1 MVYITALGFKLI
13 SVGGK
18 PVAKAKEQNY
28 LHGAAILTAGV
39 VIMKILGAIYKI
51 PIGNLL
57 GDDGYGLFISAY
69 NVYSVFL
76 MLATAG
82 LPVALS
88 RMISEAHTRGRQ
100 MQARRTFSVAFW
112 TFFALGAVSTAIMF
126 LFPDWLAGIL
136 HNPDTSLSIRA
147 LAPAVLLVCLTSAF
161 RGYAQG
167 HENMIPTTV
176 GQVLEVLVKVVVGL
190 VLAWYFVSHGFEKT
204 IASAGAIFGVTVGS
218 LAVLLYM
225 YVYKVRNY
233 RIIPVAEPDVPDSR
247 GEIFKNLVKIGIP
260 IALGSIV
267 LSFINL
273 LDSGLC
279 MARLQD
285 AAGFSYNQAKVLYG
299 VYGKAQ
305 TLFNVPAAFITPLT
319 ISVVPAIAAKIVLGN
334 KKEAAKISEDSLRIS
349 MAMCLP
355 MGVGLA
361 VLADPI
367 MKIIYPGAHESG
379 TLLLCLLGIASI
391 FVCFS
396 LMTTAV
402 LQASGREKLT
412 AYSIIAGGLVKITV
426 NWFLVGIPELNI
438 YGAPIGTLCCYVTM
452 CVLNLI
458 FIARSFDKSPSAV
471 NVFLRPGIACFIM
484 GVAAYAVYYAGALVL
499 NYDSKLYM
507 AAVMCASIAIAV
519 VVYAVAAIK
528 MRAITAEDMKLIP
541 KGEKIARLLHM
552 R

>member
-1 MVYITALGFKLI
+1 
-13 SVGGK
+13 
-18 PVAKAKEQNY
+18 
-28 LHGAAILTAGV
+28 
-39 VIMKILGAIYKI
+39 
-51 PIGNLL
+51 
-57 GDDGYGLFISAY
+57 
-69 NVYSVFL
+69 
-76 MLATAG
+76 
-82 LPVALS
+82 
-88 RMISEAHTRGRQ
+88 
-100 MQARRTFSVAFW
+100 
-112 TFFALGAVSTAIMF
+112 
-126 LFPDWLAGIL
+126 
-136 HNPDTSLSIRA
+136 
-147 LAPAVLLVCLTSAF
+147 
-161 RGYAQG
+161 
-167 HENMIPTTV
+167 
-176 GQVLEVLVKVVVGL
+176 
-190 VLAWYFVSHGFEKT
+190 
-204 IASAGAIFGVTVGS
+204 
-218 LAVLLYM
+218 M

-233 RIIPVAEPDVPDSR
+233 KIIPVAEPDIPEPR
-247 GEIFKNLVKIGIP
+247 GEIFKNLIRIGIP

-285 AAGFSYNQAKVLYG
+285 AAGFTYNEAKVLYG

-319 ISVVPAIAAKIVLGN
+319 ISVVPAIAAKIVIGD
-334 KKEAAKISEDSLRIS
+334 KKLAAKISEDSLRIS
-349 MAMCLP
+349 MALCLP

-402 LQASGREKLT
+402 LQATGKEKLT

-458 FIARSFDKSPSAV
+458 FIARSFEKSPSAKE
-471 NVFLRPGIACFIM
+471 VFVRPGAACLIM
-484 GVAAYAVYYAGALVL
+484 GAVTYAVYYAGSLVL
-499 NYDSKLYM
+499 DYDSKLYM
-507 AAVMCASIAIAV
+507 AAAMCVAMLVAV

-528 MRAITAEDMKLIP
+528 LRAITAEDMKLIP
-541 KGEKIARLLHM
+541 KGEKIAKLLHM

>member
-1 MVYITALGFKLI
+1 M
-13 SVGGK
+13 
-18 PVAKAKEQNY
+18 AKAKEQNY
-28 LHGAAILTAGV
+28 LHGAAILAVGV

-76 MLATAG
+76 TLATAG

-88 RMISEAHTRGRQ
+88 RMVSEAHTQGRQ
-100 MQARRTFSVAFW
+100 LQVRRTFSVALW

-126 LFPDWLAGIL
+126 LLPDRLADIL
-136 HNPDTSLSIRA
+136 HNPDTTLSIRA

-176 GQVLEVLVKVVVGL
+176 GQVIEVLVKVVVGL
-190 VLAWYFVSHGFEKT
+190 ALAWYFVNNGYDKPV
-204 IASAGAIFGVTVGS
+204 ASAGAIFGVTAGS
-218 LAVLLYM
+218 LAVLIYM
-225 YVYKVRNY
+225 YVYKVRY
-233 RIIPVAEPDVPDSR
+233 YKMLPAAEPDIPEPRSV
-247 GEIFKNLVKIGIP
+247 IFKNLVRIGIP

-267 LSFINL
+267 FSLINL

-285 AAGFSYNQAKVLYG
+285 AAGFSYNEAKVLYG

-305 TLFNVPAAFITPLT
+305 TLFNVPVAFITPLT
-319 ISVVPAIAAKIVLGN
+319 ISVVPAIAAKMVVGDR
-334 KKEAAKISEDSLRIS
+334 KQATKISEDSLRIS
-349 MAMCLP
+349 MALCLP

-361 VLADPI
+361 VLADPF
-367 MKIIYPGAHESG
+367 MKILYPNAHEAG

-391 FVCFS
+391 FACFW

-402 LQASGREKLT
+402 LQATGKEKLT

-458 FIARSFDKSPSAV
+458 FIARSFEKAPSAKEM
-471 NVFLRPGIACFIM
+471 FARPGIACLIM
-484 GVAAYAVYYAGALVL
+484 GAATYAVYYAGSLVL
-499 NYDSKLYM
+499 DYNNMIHM
-507 AAVMCASIAIAV
+507 AAAMCAAMLVAV
-519 VVYAVAAIK
+519 VVYTVAAIK
-528 MRAITAEDMKLIP
+528 LRAITAEDMKLIP
-541 KGEKIARLLHM
+541 KGEKVAKLLHM

>member
-1 MVYITALGFKLI
+1 MI

-18 PVAKAKEQNY
+18 PVGKAKEQNY

-88 RMISEAHTRGRQ
+88 RMVSEAHTQGRQ
-100 MQARRTFSVAFW
+100 MQVRRTFSVALW
-112 TFFALGAVSTAIMF
+112 TFFALGAISTAIMF

-136 HNPDTSLSIRA
+136 HNPDTALSIRT

-167 HENMIPTTV
+167 HGNMIPTTV

-190 VLAWYFVSHGFEKT
+190 LLAWYFVANGYDKP

-218 LAVLLYM
+218 LAVLIYM

-233 RIIPVAEPDVPDSR
+233 KIIPVAEPDIPEPR
-247 GEIFKNLVKIGIP
+247 GEIFKNLIRIGIP

-285 AAGFSYNQAKVLYG
+285 AAGFTYNEAKVLYG

-319 ISVVPAIAAKIVLGN
+319 ISVVPAIAAKIVIGD
-334 KKEAAKISEDSLRIS
+334 KKLAAKISEDSLRIS
-349 MAMCLP
+349 MALCLP

-367 MKIIYPGAHESG
+367 MKIIYPGAHEAG
-379 TLLLCLLGIASI
+379 TLLLCLLGTASI

-402 LQASGREKLT
+402 LQATGKEKLT
-412 AYSIIAGGLVKITV
+412 AYSIIAGGIMKITV

-458 FIARSFDKSPSAV
+458 FIAHSFEKSPSAKE
-471 NVFLRPGIACFIM
+471 VFVRPGAACLIM
-484 GVAAYAVYYAGALVL
+484 GAVTYAVYYAGSLVL
-499 NYDSKLYM
+499 DYDSKLYM
-507 AAVMCASIAIAV
+507 AAAMCVAMLVAV

-528 MRAITAEDMKLIP
+528 LRAITAEDMKLIP
-541 KGEKIARLLHM
+541 KGEKIAKLLHM